1 MNPLLDIPIS
11 KIRET
16 LLLMSS
22 LAERNFTLA
31 IQALLERD
39 GKIADRVEDED
50 DRLDQLEI
58 DIDEHVIGYIATRGP
73 VATDCRFALAA
84 SKISSNL
91 ERIGDEAT
99 TIARRSRLLNQEPP
113 LGPAFDLS
121 RIVEIAS
128 QMLYDSMTAFIE
140 KTPELALEI
149 VGRDQEV
156 DDLHHQLVRDLT
168 GRMKEDEQSI
178 NRCIN
183 WIRIVQC
190 IERIA
195 DHAANIAEHV
205 YYLYRARDIRHGG
218 AEQEQATLQTQ
229 APLPPGSP

>member
-1 MNPLLDIPIS
+1 MNLLLEIPIS

-22 LAERNFTLA
+22 LTGRNFMLA
-31 IQALLERD
+31 IQALNERD
-39 GKIADRVEDED
+39 GKMADRVEEED

-58 DIDEHVIGYIATRGP
+58 EIDEQVIGYMATRGP

-113 LGPAFDLS
+113 LGPGFDLS
-121 RIVEIAS
+121 QIVALTS
-128 QMLYDSMTAFIE
+128 AMLNDSITAFIE
-140 KTPELALEI
+140 KNPELALEI
-149 VGRDQEV
+149 VARDGAV
-156 DDLHHQLVRDLT
+156 DDLHRQLVRNLT
-168 GRMKEDEQSI
+168 GYMKENEGSI
-178 NRCIN
+178 NRCISM
-183 WIRIVQC
+183 IRIVKC

-195 DHAANIAEHV
+195 DHAANIAEDV
-205 YYLYRARDIRHGG
+205 YYLYRGRDIRHGG
-218 AEQEQATLQTQ
+218 AEQEQALLQNAASDAQ
-229 APLPPGSP
+229 P